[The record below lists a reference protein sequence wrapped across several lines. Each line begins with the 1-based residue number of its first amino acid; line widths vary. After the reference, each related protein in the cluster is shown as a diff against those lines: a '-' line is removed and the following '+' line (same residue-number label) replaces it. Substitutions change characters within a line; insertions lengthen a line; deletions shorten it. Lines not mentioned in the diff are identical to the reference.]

1 MADKS
6 KPKEDNKS
14 SKSDEYSFKN
24 TAVKDLK
31 DAINTGNSSR
41 ITDKTYSGLIE
52 TLLGIKNECVTGVIK
67 EAREKGDSSKLSSKI
82 SETSLKKGKL
92 IEYIDD
98 CTIRT
103 LKFIVYAL
111 QNDYLDANRFLV
123 WMISLLDASKV
134 RGEKS
139 DKEYKEM
146 FLLLLAFALRYGADP
161 NMYILQPEYGK
172 VHLIVFTLLQFN
184 RKKLFPYGDVQHDF
198 TKQILLLMCLLGSK
212 VSFKAT
218 YPDDKL
224 TFKDSVKANIKIVEE
239 ARKKVNPEAENATVR
254 DFLNGVGYKRIGDDF
269 IKTSQDQYS
278 EPYEDPKY
286 ILNQQRDP
294 AGITKND
301 FMINFGYLIDDP
313 EYSLLDVKGATI
325 VNFDKILKYNAIKTL
340 QMAKIDDD
348 ENEIKFRHESL
359 RILQTIECIALEAFV
374 ELVQRGTKISYFT
387 MNRLLLKYKDYTDNK
402 DKYNRVY
409 SEVYLAMI
417 KSALSLGVPM
427 DRYQLDF
434 IKNFNSSSSDDKQK
448 QVAPE
453 IEAIYRKPLY
463 EKACKTSKKAK
474 LPKSVKLLAASIGIG
489 IDTTNIYRDE
499 KTGQVILTE
508 PSKEEICTGL
518 YSAMEQDSET
528 FKKNAEE
535 RLKKRIQ
542 FTTPRMGDYTNSR
555 VSTVDCYDP
564 DGLFGNPLSYN
575 DATVVYY
582 RDDQQNLFCF
592 PANTFKD
599 LRKSGKN
606 PITNQQ
612 LPLDVQVKIE
622 KTMELFKIMGID
634 SDNIIP
640 VGDAFNRLKEPDSFS
655 NSRTKYAEETIK
667 LMFLSRGLKS
677 EYLQRLPAVAYNNML
692 SVNEVNMA
700 QDYLEKLGSQSFI
713 FATFCKALYS
723 VLKQDEIIPKI
734 PHILNEMIKKLGGV
748 QTKTV

>member
-1 MADKS
+1 MDNNP

-14 SKSDEYSFKN
+14 SKQDEYSFKN

-31 DAINTGNSSR
+31 DAINTGKTDK

-52 TLLGIKNECVTGVIK
+52 TLLGIKNECTTGVIK
-67 EAREKGDSSKLSSKI
+67 QEREKGDSSKLSNKI
-82 SETSLKKGKL
+82 SETNLKKGKL
-92 IEYIDD
+92 IEYVDD
-98 CTIRT
+98 CVIRT

-134 RGEKS
+134 KT

-146 FLLLLAFALRYGADP
+146 FLLLLSFALRYGADP

-184 RKKLFPYGDVQHDF
+184 RKGLFPYGDVQHDF
-198 TKQILLLMCLLGSK
+198 TKQILLLMCLMGSK

-239 ARKKVNPEAENATVR
+239 AKKKVNPEAENATVR
-254 DFLNGVGYKRIGDDF
+254 DFLNGVGYKRVGDNF
-269 IKTSQDQYS
+269 IKTAQDQYS

-294 AGITKND
+294 SGIKKND
-301 FMINFGYLIDDP
+301 FVINFGFLIDDP

-325 VNFDKILKYNAIKTL
+325 VDFDKILKYNAVKTL
-340 QMAKIDDD
+340 QLAKIDDD

-387 MNRLLLKYKDYTDNK
+387 MNRLLLKYKDYTANK
-402 DKYNRVY
+402 EKLNRVY

-427 DRYQLDF
+427 DRYQLGF
-434 IKNFNSSSSDDKQK
+434 IENFKPTDSSGKL
-448 QVAPE
+448 VTPE
-453 IEAIYRKPLY
+453 IEKIYRKPLY
-463 EKACKTSKKAK
+463 EKACMTSKKAK

-508 PSKEEICTGL
+508 PSKEEICKGL
-518 YSAMEQDSET
+518 FTAMEQDSET

-542 FTTPRMGDYTNSR
+542 FTTPKIGDYTKGT
-555 VSTVDCYDP
+555 VSAVDCYNKD
-564 DGLFGNPLSYN
+564 DIFGNPLSYN

-582 RDDQQNLFCF
+582 RDDQDILFCF

-622 KTMELFKIMGID
+622 KTLELFKIMGID

-655 NSRTKYAEETIK
+655 NTRTKYAEETIK

-677 EYLQRLPAVAYNNML
+677 EYLEGLPAAAYNSML
-692 SVNEVNMA
+692 SVSEINMV
-700 QDYLEKLGSQSFI
+700 QDYLEKLGNKSFI

-734 PHILNEMIKKLGGV
+734 PHILNEMIKKLGGG
-748 QTKTV
+748 QNKTL